1 VKYKEKHNA
10 NSLTILNRK
19 FLQITGVVFFAVL
32 LSSCAASRDQSSAIY
47 TKSLEEVVQAIN
59 ENADR
64 IHTVVAEGSITIDS
78 PEMYNSGSIEYG
90 IAKPDSAY
98 IKINGPFGISIARV
112 KINREDF
119 VYYNVQEGYV
129 IKGSSTPINL
139 GAILS
144 IKIDYDDM
152 IHGMSGSLKIENN
165 ESDNII
171 FNERSLMYEIVKTSS
186 DGTVKKYFIDKETGN
201 LIKYTSDYL
210 GNSID
215 VEYTEYTRTGGIK
228 FPGKIFIYNKEKKQ
242 NVIIELSDKT
252 LNSSYLYFRVNYP
265 SSARIIQWQ

>member
-1 VKYKEKHNA
+1 MRFE
-10 NSLTILNRK
+10 LNNR
-19 FLQITGVVFFAVL
+19 FSYITGFLCLVL
-32 LSSCAASRDQSSAIY
+32 FISSCTASRDQSSAIY
-47 TKSLEEVVQAIN
+47 SKSLEEVIQAIN

-64 IHTVVAEGSITIDS
+64 IETVVAEGSITIDS
-78 PEMYNSGSIEYG
+78 PEMYNSGSIEFG

-119 VYYNVQEGYV
+119 VYYNVQESYV

-165 ESDNII
+165 EGDNII
-171 FNERSLMYEIVKTSS
+171 FNERSLLYEIVKTSA

-201 LIKYTSDYL
+201 LIKYTADNQ

-215 VEYTEYTRTGGIK
+215 VEYMEYSRSGGIK

-242 NVIIELSDKT
+242 NVIIELSDKI
-252 LNSSYLYFRVNYP
+252 LNSEYPYFRVNYP
-265 SSARIIQWQ
+265 SSARVIQWQ